1 MGLSDEETIRIAWKI
16 INSSVTKFLYNNK
29 ERITMTGFNNTAHLD
44 LERDPG
50 LITYR

>member
-1 MGLSDEETIRIAWKI
+1 MGLSDEETIRIAWHV
-16 INSSVTKFLYNNK
+16 INASVTKFVYNA
-29 ERITMTGFNNTAHLD
+29 ERITMIAFNNTAHLD